1 MVVAGLISFAAV
13 YRYGP
18 LTDKRSINLVQW
30 SMQLTALLGVFF
42 SSQYRE
48 ATLGIVLVMVT
59 YHNIP
64 DKWKAKAQTYW

>member
-1 MVVAGLISFAAV
+1 MVVAGLISFAGV

-30 SMQLTALLGVFF
+30 SMQLVALLCVFL

-48 ATLGIVLVMVT
+48 ATLGLVLVMLS

-64 DKWKAKAQTYW
+64 DSWKAKAQTYW

>member
-1 MVVAGLISFAAV
+1 MVAGLISFAVV

-30 SMQLTALLGVFF
+30 SMQLVALLGVFF

-48 ATLGIVLVMVT
+48 ATLGLVLVMLT
-59 YHNIP
+59 YHCVP
-64 DKWKAKAQTYW
+64 ERWKAKAQTYW